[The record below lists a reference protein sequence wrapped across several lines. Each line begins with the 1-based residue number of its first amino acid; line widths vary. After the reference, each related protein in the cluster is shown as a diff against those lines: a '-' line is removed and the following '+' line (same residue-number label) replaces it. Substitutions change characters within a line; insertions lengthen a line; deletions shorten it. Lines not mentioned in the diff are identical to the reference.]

1 MRLLD
6 AHTHTHTN
14 THTHTQAKAGAA
26 KGVAAGSRADEAD
39 DEACVMGDEDEQV
52 PATSVSK
59 RRKVEAVVKAGVRG
73 GVGGAAA
80 QGGAKGNVN
89 SSSFVGDST
98 EEEEEEEEEAAAM
111 VGRRGKAGGSDRGDN
126 RGAQQDSKTISAKD
140 QVMRVCACVRA
151 CALML
156 GGSGKLDAV
165 CWDAVCWW
173 YMQHVRGAC
182 GM

>member
-73 GVGGAAA
+73 GWAELRRRVGP
-80 QGGAKGNVN
+80 
-89 SSSFVGDST
+89 
-98 EEEEEEEEEAAAM
+98 
-111 VGRRGKAGGSDRGDN
+111 RG
-126 RGAQQDSKTISAKD
+126 
-140 QVMRVCACVRA
+140 M
-151 CALML
+151 
-156 GGSGKLDAV
+156 
-165 CWDAVCWW
+165 
-173 YMQHVRGAC
+173 
-182 GM
+182 